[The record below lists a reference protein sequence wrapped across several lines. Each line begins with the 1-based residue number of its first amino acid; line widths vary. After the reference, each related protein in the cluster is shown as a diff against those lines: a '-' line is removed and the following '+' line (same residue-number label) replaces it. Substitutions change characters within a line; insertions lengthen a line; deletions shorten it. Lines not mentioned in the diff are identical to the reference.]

1 MELPQIPAT
10 PIPAGHPTLSAFR
23 HRNFR
28 LFFVGQSISLI
39 GTWSQILAVSW
50 LVWRLTHSA
59 AWLGAINFTVQV
71 PMLLFGLP
79 GGWAA
84 DRFDR
89 LRALTLMQVLCMLQA
104 ILFGGLTLTGRVT
117 LWQVVTLSAILG
129 TVYAFEFPLR
139 LAFVTDMVGRRDLLN
154 AVSLNSAMF
163 HGTRIVGPSIAGFI
177 VAWKGEG
184 ICFLFNAA
192 TFLFLIA
199 GLLLIR
205 RRELVSVPAESAPL
219 LPSIAEGLRFAWRKG
234 PLRRALVLIGIVT
247 TFGMAYIVLL
257 PVFADQ
263 VYGGGS
269 VELGW
274 MMGASGIGALLGAL
288 WLAGRRSHERLLS
301 LAAGTSVLF
310 SIAIVAFSHLPTLW
324 SAMPVLAVAG
334 FFLTIHISSINT
346 LLQEDTPDHIRGRMM
361 SVFATVAGGIA
372 PFGFLLAGFVAR
384 EIGAPLTMAIFG
396 AVCLIA
402 GTVIWL
408 KARGEERGKRPAA
421 PPS

>member
-1 MELPQIPAT
+1 MELQEIPA
-10 PIPAGHPTLSAFR
+10 PAVKAIHPTFLAFR

-59 AWLGAINFTVQV
+59 AWLGVVNFTMQL
-71 PMLLFGLP
+71 PMLLLGLP

-89 LRALTLMQVLCMLQA
+89 LRALTLMQTLCILQA
-104 ILFGGLTLTGRVT
+104 ILLGALTITGRIT
-117 LWQVVTLSAILG
+117 LWQVVALSAMLG
-129 TVYAFEFPLR
+129 TIYAFEFPLR
-139 LAFVTDMVGRRDLLN
+139 LSFVTDMVGRPDLLN
-154 AVSLNSAMF
+154 AVSLNAAMF
-163 HGTRIVGPSIAGFI
+163 HGTRTVGPAIAGFI

-184 ICFLFNAA
+184 ICFFFNAA
-192 TFLFLIA
+192 TFLFLIV
-199 GLLLIR
+199 GLLLVR
-205 RRELVSVPAESAPL
+205 RRELVPVAASPAPFG
-219 LPSIAEGLRFAWRKG
+219 PSIAEALRFAWKRKTM
-234 PLRRALVLIGIVT
+234 RRALLLIGIVT

-274 MMGASGIGALLGAL
+274 LMGASGVGALAGAL
-288 WLAGRRSHERLLS
+288 WLAGRRSRERLLP
-301 LAAGTSVLF
+301 LAAGASVLF
-310 SIAIVAFSHLPTLW
+310 SAAIIAFGHLPALL
-324 SAMPVLAVAG
+324 SAMPLLAVAA

-346 LLQEDTPDHIRGRMM
+346 LLQEDVPDQMRGRMM
-361 SVFATVAGGIA
+361 SIFATVAAGIA

-384 EIGAPLTMAIFG
+384 EIGAPLTMTLFG
-396 AVCLIA
+396 SVCLVA
-402 GTVIWL
+402 GSIVWL
-408 KARGEERGKRPAA
+408 TSRTCG
-421 PPS
+421 